1 MSALTPLLGAKQTSL
16 CEYTGPLFGCKIR
29 RLKSPPRDPS
39 QRLLTIIEATDLGLA
54 SPNFA
59 VPSFSSSSLPFSS
72 ASLYQFNSPSIPA
85 WRVSFHL
92 PAIPHSAA
100 SFDSDPAQDGRMAPP
115 KDRSIQAP
123 QPFGHHALNRGPQ
136 CHRTLAVQRDDL
148 FGIKVQ
154 LRLLDCRLLAQ
165 KPVEF
170 VLTTERYLLPM
181 QKRTAAR

>member
-1 MSALTPLLGAKQTSL
+1 
-16 CEYTGPLFGCKIR
+16 
-29 RLKSPPRDPS
+29 
-39 QRLLTIIEATDLGLA
+39 
-54 SPNFA
+54 
-59 VPSFSSSSLPFSS
+59 
-72 ASLYQFNSPSIPA
+72 
-85 WRVSFHL
+85 
-92 PAIPHSAA
+92 
-100 SFDSDPAQDGRMAPP
+100 MAPP

-123 QPFGHHALNRGPQ
+123 QTFGHHALNRGPQ